1 MIGASTSPTSQTTYE
16 PLPPRVQIV
25 ARNYWPICD
34 EPSLRLMHTLDAW
47 NSIGIVP
54 KVLTTRWNSQWP
66 DRAFLRSVLVERLLP
81 AQTSSW
87 NESHF
92 QRNVT
97 KWLVQHA
104 DSYDALYV
112 DASDPLLA
120 AIVAKIKPIG
130 KPILARFCLDQSPV
144 AKPRA
149 LSSYLPSTPPI
160 ADSLRKCS
168 AVIADHRRA
177 YQSLLDL
184 GVSKERST
192 WIPDAV
198 FAPAERSESL
208 RRSAAHALFQIS
220 GDLAIPTQTAL
231 MMHFG
236 ETTMSQIQVVL
247 QSVCDLLERGI
258 PVRMWLI
265 HPGPDA
271 PKIYEWLRLRGW
283 HHDVLIFDGFDV
295 LDDLICVADLA
306 IVSNPACSLQYSTR
320 MVLESQLPM
329 IVAVDPALS
338 DWMPET
344 PLMKW
349 YYSRESLGNQLAD
362 FLTHREQWQ
371 AEAESLQR
379 HYQRHEPK
387 EHWLDRWRSIFTEV
401 TLPNLSAVAPKR
413 SP

>member
-16 PLPPRVQIV
+16 PLPLRVQIV
-25 ARNYWPICD
+25 ARNYWPISD

-47 NSIGIVP
+47 NSIGIVS

-130 KPILARFCLDQSPV
+130 KPILARFCQDQSAV

-177 YQSLLDL
+177 YQSLLEL

-236 ETTMSQIQVVL
+236 ETSMSQIQVVL

-258 PVRMWLI
+258 P
-265 HPGPDA
+265 
-271 PKIYEWLRLRGW
+271 
-283 HHDVLIFDGFDV
+283 VLIFDGFDV

-401 TLPNLSAVAPKR
+401 TLPNLSAVAQKR
-413 SP
+413 SM